1 MAGNGISDQ
10 MLADRRHSGGVR
22 IALRWLLALFYFVAG
37 VLHII
42 QPGPFVTITP
52 YWVPL
57 PHEVVLATGIAEL
70 AGAIAL
76 VQPWS
81 LALRR
86 AAGIGLAL
94 YAVCVFP
101 ANINHMFMDMAKPLP
116 VLGWGYHI
124 PRMFAQPLLVWLVLW
139 VGSVIEWPFS
149 RRSP

>member
-1 MAGNGISDQ
+1 MRAP
-10 MLADRRHSGGVR
+10 RTRSGLIR
-22 IALRWLLALFYFVAG
+22 TALRGLLGLFYLVAG
-37 VLHII
+37 VFHLFR
-42 QPGPFVTITP
+42 PGPFVTITP

-57 PHEVVLATGIAEL
+57 PHEVVFATGIAEL

-76 VQPWS
+76 IQPWS
-81 LALRR
+81 LPLRR

-124 PRMFAQPLLVWLVLW
+124 PRMVAQPLLVWLALW

>member
-1 MAGNGISDQ
+1 MR
-10 MLADRRHSGGVR
+10 ADRRHSGGVR

-124 PRMFAQPLLVWLVLW
+124 PRMFAQPLLVWLALW
-139 VGSVIEWPFS
+139 VGSVIDWPFS
-149 RRSP
+149 RRFP

>member
-1 MAGNGISDQ
+1 M
-10 MLADRRHSGGVR
+10 
-22 IALRWLLALFYFVAG
+22 RWLLALFYFVAG
-37 VLHII
+37 VLHIN

-57 PHEVVLATGIAEL
+57 PQEVVLATGIVEL

-101 ANINHMFMDMAKPLP
+101 ANINHMVMDMAKPLA

-124 PRMFAQPLLVWLVLW
+124 PRMFAQPLLVWLALW

>member
-1 MAGNGISDQ
+1 MRAS
-10 MLADRRHSGGVR
+10 RTRSGLIRAV
-22 IALRWLLALFYFVAG
+22 LRWLLGLFYFVAG
-37 VLHII
+37 VFHLF

-57 PHEVVLATGIAEL
+57 PHEVVFATGIAEL

-76 VQPWS
+76 IQPWS
-81 LALRR
+81 LPLRR
-86 AAGIGLAL
+86 TAGIGLAL

-124 PRMFAQPLLVWLVLW
+124 PRMFAQPLLVWLALW

>member
-1 MAGNGISDQ
+1 

-124 PRMFAQPLLVWLVLW
+124 PRMFAQPLLVWLALW